1 MPNYIR
7 AYVPGG
13 SYFFTVAL
21 LERRRHLLTENIDAL
36 REAFRTVRTQ
46 RPFRIEAI
54 VILPDHLH
62 CLWTLGP
69 CRPTMPIS
77 QHAGA

>member
-21 LERRRHLLTENIDAL
+21 LKSCRYLLTE
-36 REAFRTVRTQ
+36 
-46 RPFRIEAI
+46 
-54 VILPDHLH
+54 HLYPS
-62 CLWTLGP
+62 G
-69 CRPTMPIS
+69 
-77 QHAGA
+77 